1 MICHEFR
8 IPISVHTP
16 MGEGDAI
23 LFVDYGLAVN
33 SMWVVRLHHSGVVKH
48 FFSEDV
54 RVYGNPMD
62 GRGWD
67 AEIPK
72 DWKTLKGS

>member
-1 MICHEFR
+1 
-8 IPISVHTP
+8 
-16 MGEGDAI
+16 
-23 LFVDYGLAVN
+23 
-33 SMWVVRLHHSGVVKH
+33 MWVVRLHHSGVVKH